1 MNAQMHMF
9 DVAAPLEARPND
21 DVLRAVADGAVFVY
35 SISGGKDGLCAA
47 HAANRMLDDL
57 GHPRSLRFAIHADL
71 GRTEW
76 RETPAV
82 VEEQARFLEVPL
94 IVVRRSRGDLIQMW
108 GQRYDDGLPLY
119 EALRHVRLRGPWSS
133 ASQKFCQAGQK
144 RDQFVKELAKRFP
157 GRTIVSVIGV
167 RRDESA
173 ARAKRAVTS
182 WETKL
187 ARADGTRGLNWNA
200 IVDWTTP
207 QVFEYAALHGLP
219 LHEAYGIWGSTR
231 LSCALCVMSSRA
243 DVQAALRNV
252 NNHPLLHLIVGMENA
267 TGFSFQQQ
275 AWAGDARPD
284 LLDAAQAAALVR
296 AKAYSAERRGLE
308 ALVPSSLLD
317 PPSGVSWPHR
327 MPEAEEAEAIAE
339 ARRLVSGWMRKELPY
354 TTRNTVTDRFA
365 EMAGPR

>member
-1 MNAQMHMF
+1 MNMQIHMF
-9 DVAAPLEARPND
+9 EAPPHLEARTND
-21 DVLRAVADGAVFVY
+21 DVLQAVADGAVFVF

-57 GHPRSLRFAIHADL
+57 GHPRHLRYAIHADL

-76 RETPAV
+76 RETPEV
-82 VEEQARFLEVPL
+82 VERQARFLGVPL
-94 IVVRRSRGDLIQMW
+94 IVVRRARGDLISMW
-108 GQRYDDGLPLY
+108 KQRYSDGLPLY
-119 EALRHVRLRGPWSS
+119 EKLHQVRLRGPWSS
-133 ASQKFCQAGQK
+133 SSQKFCQAGQK
-144 RDQFVKELAKRFP
+144 RDQFVKQLARQFP

-167 RRDESA
+167 RRDESH
-173 ARAKRAVTS
+173 ARAKRALTS

-207 QVFEYAALHGLP
+207 QVFDYAERHGLP
-219 LHEAYGIWGSTR
+219 MHEAYSVWGSSR

-243 DVQAALRNV
+243 DVQASLRNEH
-252 NNHPLLHLIVGMENA
+252 NHALLHLIVGIETS

-284 LLDAAQAAALVR
+284 LLDHRQAESLMR
-296 AKAYSAERRGLE
+296 AKAYSQERRALE

-317 PPSGVSWPHR
+317 APAGTTWPHR

-339 ARRLVSGWMRKELPY
+339 ARRLVSAWMERDLPY
-354 TTRNTVTDRFA
+354 ITKETVTNRFA
-365 EMAGPR
+365 EMAAPR